1 MNNTGIESLSVDI
14 PENVKML
21 NIITKMPNI
30 IKKATENYRQCAQRP
45 PLSYSVY
52 YVLRNTFNV

>member
-52 YVLRNTFNV
+52 YV